1 MKRKISLFYF
11 LTFLPLFL
19 TACHQEED
27 NLFATAVITLETGE
41 NISITDVQAQAQFTN
56 VNTRQVTT
64 TADCKI
70 SNGKCQVSIGLLRG
84 AYEVLI
90 EGVAECQGV
99 QGVQG
104 VLSPQSYESVSSSR
118 AQGVREYR
126 QFRAQSDYVELAG
139 RGVNTAG
146 LNIIFLN

>member
-1 MKRKISLFYF
+1 MKRKISLFCL

-27 NLFATAVITLETGE
+27 DLFATAVITLETGE
-41 NISITDVQAQAQFTN
+41 DISITDVQAQAQFTN

-64 TADCKI
+64 TADCEVRD
-70 SNGKCQVSIGLLRG
+70 GKCEVSVGLLRG

-104 VLSPQSYESVSSSR
+104 V
-118 AQGVREYR
+118 REYR
-126 QFRAQSDYVELAG
+126 QFRAQTDYVEMAG